1 LRDELEPRTV
11 GAMTPDDQRR
21 GRSLIRTIYTGTVAL
36 RTVVTDAARARS
48 IAAIVARHGFTQ
60 LLAWRRAGDPQE
72 KDEARK
78 ELLGGES
85 NPQSVADK
93 EDLAGRVVAM
103 LEELGPTFVKFGQ
116 VLSTR
121 PDLIPSVYVERLQR
135 LQDHV
140 SEVPFEDIRR
150 QIEISLG
157 DTLENLFGSVE
168 PTPLAS
174 ASIAQ
179 VHGATLKDGT
189 RVVLKVQRP
198 GLKPVIDADLS
209 LLRFLVEQVLGIFP
223 EAESFD
229 ILGMVTEFEASLR
242 RELDFDVERRSLER
256 FRRNF
261 KDNPRIHIPA
271 VTVERS
277 SRVVLCMERL
287 SGRKLTAIAD
297 DDERLKVAKVY
308 LDAAYQML
316 FHDGFFHGD
325 LHPGNVFVEDDGRL
339 GLIDFGMVGRLSR
352 QNRERLVDV
361 LFSLMSEDLENVARI
376 WFSIGKPGTSVNYAS
391 FEAEVIDVLE
401 RHIVGRDLD
410 EWDLAAFFT
419 DLAAGAVKHGIR
431 LPSDFTMMFK
441 AMVTTEGLARS
452 VARGINPVEAARP
465 YIEALI
471 RDRYSL
477 DRVKQKALVEG
488 VRVVDLLWA
497 LPSTMERI
505 VEKIEAGDLQV
516 RLRHDQLTDSAKT
529 VSAAANRIGLAV
541 ISAAGAVTG
550 ALTMGRGPEVVFGLS
565 PLSLVAFA
573 IAFSSTVMFFF
584 SMARGR

>member
-1 LRDELEPRTV
+1 MSSDE
-11 GAMTPDDQRR
+11 RR
-21 GRSLIRTIYTGTVAL
+21 GRSLIRTIYTGTIAL

-48 IAAIVARHGFTQ
+48 IAAIVARHGFSQ
-60 LLAWRRAGDPQE
+60 LLALRRADDQDDTE
-72 KDEARK
+72 EARK
-78 ELLGGES
+78 ELLGGDIDPRDARIKD
-85 NPQSVADK
+85 NIA
-93 EDLAGRVVAM
+93 ARAVAM

-121 PDLIPSVYVERLQR
+121 PDLIPAAYVERLQK

-140 SEVPFEDIRR
+140 SAVPIEEIRR
-150 QIEISLG
+150 TIESSLG
-157 DTLENLFGSVE
+157 APIAELFGSFE
-168 PTPLAS
+168 TEPLAS

-189 RVVLKVQRP
+189 PVVLKVQRP
-198 GLKPVIDADLS
+198 GLRPVIDADLS
-209 LLRFLVEQVLGIFP
+209 LLRFLVNQVVTIFP

-229 ILGMVTEFEASLR
+229 LKGMVTEFEQSLR

-261 KDNPRIHIPA
+261 RDKPRIHIPL
-271 VTVERS
+271 VYPVYC

-287 SGRKLTAIAD
+287 HGQKLTAI
-297 DDERLKVAKVY
+297 DDEERRREIAHVY

-316 FHDGFFHGD
+316 FKDGFFHGD

-352 QNRERLVDV
+352 QNRERMVDV
-361 LFSLMSEDLENVARI
+361 LFSLMSEDLENVARL
-376 WFSIGKPGTSVNYAS
+376 WFSIGKPGTSVDYAA
-391 FEAEVIDVLE
+391 FEAEVVDVLE
-401 RHIVGRDLD
+401 RHIIGRDLD

-452 VARGINPVEAARP
+452 VAKGINPVEAARP
-465 YIEALI
+465 YIEELV

-477 DRVKQKALVEG
+477 ERVKQKALVEG
-488 VRVVDLLWA
+488 VRVIDTLWT
-497 LPSTMERI
+497 LPSSFERI
-505 VEKIEAGDLQV
+505 IERAEAGDLRL
-516 RLRHDQLTDSAKT
+516 RLRHDHLEDSART
-529 VSAAANRIGLAV
+529 VANSLNRVGLAV

-550 ALTMGRGPEVVFGLS
+550 ALTMGRGPEVFLGLS
-565 PLSLVAFA
+565 PLSLIAFS
-573 IAFSSTVMFFF
+573 IAFSSTALFFF
-584 SMARGR
+584 SLIRGR

>member
-1 LRDELEPRTV
+1 MSV
-11 GAMTPDDQRR
+11 DDQRR

-60 LLAWRRAGDPQE
+60 LLAWRRAGDEAE
-72 KDEARK
+72 KDEVRK

-85 NPQSVADK
+85 TPQSVAEK

-121 PDLIPSVYVERLQR
+121 PDLIPPLYVERLQK

-140 SEVPFEDIRR
+140 SEVPLEDIRR
-150 QIEISLG
+150 QIELSLG
-157 DTLENLFGSVE
+157 DTIENLFGAFDE
-168 PTPLAS
+168 RPMAS

-189 RVVLKVQRP
+189 AVVLKVQRP

-209 LLRFLVEQVLGIFP
+209 LLRFLVDQAVGIFP

-229 ILGMVTEFEASLR
+229 IRGMVTEFEASLR

-261 KDNPRIHIPA
+261 RDNPKIHLPA
-271 VTVERS
+271 VYGDHC

-287 SGRKLTAIAD
+287 HGRKLTAI
-297 DDERLKVAKVY
+297 DDETERFRVAKIY
-308 LDAAYQML
+308 LDAAYQMV
-316 FHDGFFHGD
+316 FKDGFFHGD

-376 WFSIGKPGTSVNYAS
+376 WFAVGKPGTSVDYAA
-391 FEAEVIDVLE
+391 FESEVIDVLE

-465 YIEALI
+465 YIEELI

-505 VEKIEAGDLQV
+505 VEKVEAGDLQV
-516 RLRHDQLTDSAKT
+516 RLRHEHLSESART
-529 VSAAANRIGLAV
+529 MAAAANRIGLAV

-550 ALTMGRGPEVVFGLS
+550 ALTMGRGPEVFLGLS
-565 PLSLVAFA
+565 PLSLIAFG

-584 SMARGR
+584 SMIRGR

>member
-1 LRDELEPRTV
+1 MSTDE
-11 GAMTPDDQRR
+11 RR

-48 IAAIVARHGFTQ
+48 IAAIVARHGFSQ
-60 LLAWRRAGDPQE
+60 LLALRRADDQDDTE
-72 KDEARK
+72 EARK
-78 ELLGGES
+78 ELLGGDIDPRDARIKD
-85 NPQSVADK
+85 NIA
-93 EDLAGRVVAM
+93 ARAVAM

-121 PDLIPSVYVERLQR
+121 PDLIPAAYVERLQK

-140 SEVPFEDIRR
+140 SAVPIEEIRR
-150 QIEISLG
+150 TIESSLG
-157 DTLENLFGSVE
+157 APIAELFGSFE
-168 PTPLAS
+168 TEPLAS

-189 RVVLKVQRP
+189 PVVLKVQRP
-198 GLKPVIDADLS
+198 GLRPVIDADLS
-209 LLRFLVEQVLGIFP
+209 LLRFLVNQVVTIFP

-229 ILGMVTEFEASLR
+229 LKGMVTEFEQSLR

-261 KDNPRIHIPA
+261 RDKPRIHIPL
-271 VTVERS
+271 VYPVYC

-287 SGRKLTAIAD
+287 HGQKLTAI
-297 DDERLKVAKVY
+297 DDEERRREIAHVY

-316 FHDGFFHGD
+316 FKDGFFHGD

-352 QNRERLVDV
+352 QNRERMVDV
-361 LFSLMSEDLENVARI
+361 LFSLMSEDLENVARL
-376 WFSIGKPGTSVNYAS
+376 WFSIGKPGTSVDYAA
-391 FEAEVIDVLE
+391 FEAEVVDVLE
-401 RHIVGRDLD
+401 RHIIGRDLD

-452 VARGINPVEAARP
+452 VAKGINPVEAARP
-465 YIEALI
+465 YIEELV

-477 DRVKQKALVEG
+477 ERVKQKALVEG
-488 VRVVDLLWA
+488 VRVIDTLWT
-497 LPSTMERI
+497 LPSSFERI
-505 VEKIEAGDLQV
+505 IERAEAGDLRL
-516 RLRHDQLTDSAKT
+516 RLRHDHLEDSART
-529 VSAAANRIGLAV
+529 VANSLNRVGLAV

-550 ALTMGRGPEVVFGLS
+550 ALTMGRGPEVFLGLS
-565 PLSLVAFA
+565 PLSLIAFA
-573 IAFSSTVMFFF
+573 IAFSSTALFFF
-584 SMARGR
+584 SLVRGR

>member
-1 LRDELEPRTV
+1 MSTDE
-11 GAMTPDDQRR
+11 RR

-48 IAAIVARHGFTQ
+48 IAAIVARHGFSQ
-60 LLAWRRAGDPQE
+60 LLALRRADDQDDTE
-72 KDEARK
+72 EARK
-78 ELLGGES
+78 ELLGGDIDPRDARIKD
-85 NPQSVADK
+85 NIA
-93 EDLAGRVVAM
+93 ARAVAM

-121 PDLIPSVYVERLQR
+121 PDLIPAAYVERLQK

-140 SEVPFEDIRR
+140 SAVPIEEIRR
-150 QIEISLG
+150 TIESSLG
-157 DTLENLFGSVE
+157 SPIAELFGSFE
-168 PTPLAS
+168 TEPLAS

-189 RVVLKVQRP
+189 PVVLKVQRP
-198 GLKPVIDADLS
+198 GLRPVIDADLS
-209 LLRFLVEQVLGIFP
+209 LLRFLVNQVVTIFP

-229 ILGMVTEFEASLR
+229 LKGMVTEFEQSLR

-261 KDNPRIHIPA
+261 KDKPRIHIPLVYPA
-271 VTVERS
+271 YC

-287 SGRKLTAIAD
+287 HGQKLTAI
-297 DDERLKVAKVY
+297 DDEERRREIAHVY

-316 FHDGFFHGD
+316 FKDGFFHGD

-352 QNRERLVDV
+352 QNRERMVDV
-361 LFSLMSEDLENVARI
+361 LFSLMSEDLENVARL
-376 WFSIGKPGTSVNYAS
+376 WFSIGKPGTSVDYAA
-391 FEAEVIDVLE
+391 FEAEVVDVLE
-401 RHIVGRDLD
+401 RHIIGRDLD

-452 VARGINPVEAARP
+452 VAKGINPVEAARP
-465 YIEALI
+465 YIEELV

-477 DRVKQKALVEG
+477 ERVKQKALVEG
-488 VRVVDLLWA
+488 VRVIDTLWT
-497 LPSTMERI
+497 LPSSFERI
-505 VEKIEAGDLQV
+505 IERAEAGDLRL
-516 RLRHDQLTDSAKT
+516 RLRHDHLEDSART
-529 VSAAANRIGLAV
+529 VANSLNRVGLAV

-550 ALTMGRGPEVVFGLS
+550 ALTMGRGPEVFLGLS
-565 PLSLVAFA
+565 PLSLIAFA
-573 IAFSSTVMFFF
+573 IAFSSTALFFF
-584 SMARGR
+584 SLVRGR

>member
-1 LRDELEPRTV
+1 MSSDE
-11 GAMTPDDQRR
+11 RR
-21 GRSLIRTIYTGTVAL
+21 GRSLIRTIYTGTIAL
-36 RTVVTDAARARS
+36 RTVVTDASRARS
-48 IAAIVARHGFTQ
+48 IAAIVARHGFSQ
-60 LLAWRRAGDPQE
+60 LLALRRADDKDE
-72 KDEARK
+72 TDEARK
-78 ELLGGES
+78 ELLGGETD
-85 NPQSVADK
+85 PRDAAIKD
-93 EDLAGRVVAM
+93 DIAARAVAM

-116 VLSTR
+116 VMSTR
-121 PDLIPSVYVERLQR
+121 PDLVPAAYVERLQK

-140 SEVPFEDIRR
+140 SEVPLDDIRR
-150 QIEISLG
+150 TVEASLG
-157 DTLENLFGSVE
+157 APIAEIFASFE
-168 PTPLAS
+168 EQPLAS

-189 RVVLKVQRP
+189 AVVLKVQRP
-198 GLKPVIDADLS
+198 GLRPIIDADLS
-209 LLRFLVEQVLGIFP
+209 LLRFLVNQVVTIFP

-229 ILGMVTEFEASLR
+229 LKGMVTEFEQSLR

-261 KDNPRIHIPA
+261 KDNPRIHIP
-271 VTVERS
+271 TVYPEHC

-287 SGRKLTAIAD
+287 HGKKLTAIE
-297 DDERLKVAKVY
+297 DEGQRREIAHVY

-316 FHDGFFHGD
+316 FKDGFFHGD

-352 QNRERLVDV
+352 QNRERMVDV
-361 LFSLMSEDLENVARI
+361 LFSLMSEDLENVARL
-376 WFSIGKPGTSVNYAS
+376 WFAIGKPGTSVDYAA
-391 FEAEVIDVLE
+391 FEAEVVDVLE
-401 RHIVGRDLD
+401 RHIIGRDLD

-452 VARGINPVEAARP
+452 VAKGINPVEAARP
-465 YIEALI
+465 YIEELI

-497 LPSTMERI
+497 LPSSFERI
-505 VEKIEAGDLQV
+505 IERVEAGDLRL
-516 RLRHDQLTDSAKT
+516 RLRHDHLEDSART
-529 VSAAANRIGLAV
+529 VATSLNRVGLAV
-541 ISAAGAVTG
+541 ISAAGSVTG
-550 ALTMGRGPEVVFGLS
+550 ALSMGHGHEVLLGLS
-565 PLSLVAFA
+565 PLSLIAFA
-573 IAFSSTVMFFF
+573 IAFSSTAFFFF
-584 SMARGR
+584 SMLRGR

>member
-1 LRDELEPRTV
+1 MS
-11 GAMTPDDQRR
+11 ADDQRR

-60 LLAWRRAGDPQE
+60 LLAWRRAGDEAE

-85 NPQSVADK
+85 SPQSVADK

-121 PDLIPSVYVERLQR
+121 PDLIPPLYVERLQK

-140 SEVPFEDIRR
+140 SEVPLEDIRR
-150 QIEISLG
+150 QIEMSLG
-157 DTLENLFGSVE
+157 DTIENLFGSFE
-168 PTPLAS
+168 ERPMAS

-189 RVVLKVQRP
+189 AVVLKVQRP

-209 LLRFLVEQVLGIFP
+209 LLRFLVDQAVGIFP

-229 ILGMVTEFEASLR
+229 IRGMVTEFEASLR

-261 KDNPRIHIPA
+261 RDNPKIHFPA
-271 VTVERS
+271 VYADHC

-287 SGRKLTAIAD
+287 RGKKLTAI
-297 DDERLKVAKVY
+297 DDEEERFRVAKIY
-308 LDAAYQML
+308 LDAAYQMV
-316 FHDGFFHGD
+316 FKDGFFHGD
-325 LHPGNVFVEDDGRL
+325 LHPGNVFVEEDGRL

-376 WFSIGKPGTSVNYAS
+376 WFAVGKPGTSVDYAA
-391 FEAEVIDVLE
+391 FESEVIDVLE

-465 YIEALI
+465 YIEELI

-516 RLRHDQLTDSAKT
+516 RLKHEHLTDSART
-529 VSAAANRIGLAV
+529 IAAAANRVGLAV
-541 ISAAGAVTG
+541 ISAAGAVAG
-550 ALTMGRGPEVVFGLS
+550 ALTMGRGPEVFLGLS
-565 PLSLVAFA
+565 PLSLIAFGIAFA
-573 IAFSSTVMFFF
+573 STVMFFF
-584 SMARGR
+584 SMLRGR

>member
-1 LRDELEPRTV
+1 
-11 GAMTPDDQRR
+11 MSFDDQRR

-36 RTVVTDAARARS
+36 RTVVTDAVRARS

-60 LLAWRRAGDPQE
+60 LLAWRRADAE
-72 KDEARK
+72 ASAEARK
-78 ELLGGES
+78 ELLGGDT
-85 NPQSVADK
+85 NPEDVADK
-93 EDLAGRVVAM
+93 DDLAGRVVAM

-121 PDLIPSVYVERLQR
+121 PDLIPPLYVERLQK

-140 SEVPFEDIRR
+140 TEVPLEDIRR
-150 QIEISLG
+150 QIEFSLG
-157 DTLENLFGSVE
+157 GTIAERFGSFDDR
-168 PTPLAS
+168 PMAS

-179 VHGATLKDGT
+179 VHAATLKDGT
-189 RVVLKVQRP
+189 SVVLKVQRP

-209 LLRFLVEQVLGIFP
+209 LLRFLVDQVVGIFP

-229 ILGMVTEFEASLR
+229 LKGMVTEFEASLR
-242 RELDFDVERRSLER
+242 RELDFEVERRSLER

-261 KDNPRIHIPA
+261 RDNDKIHIPA
-271 VTVERS
+271 VHDEHC

-287 SGRKLTAIAD
+287 HGRKLTAIESE
-297 DDERLKVAKVY
+297 DERFKVAKLY

-316 FHDGFFHGD
+316 FKDGFFHGD

-376 WFSIGKPGTSVNYAS
+376 WFSIGKPGTNVDYAA

-465 YIEALI
+465 YIEELV
-471 RDRYSL
+471 RDRYSI

-488 VRVVDLLWA
+488 VRVIDLLWS

-505 VEKIEAGDLQV
+505 VEKVEAGELRV
-516 RLRHDQLTDSAKT
+516 RLRHDHLEDSAR
-529 VSAAANRIGLAV
+529 VVASSLNRVGLAV

-550 ALTMGRGPEVVFGLS
+550 ALTMGRGPEVILGLS
-565 PLSLVAFA
+565 PLSLIAFA
-573 IAFSSTVMFFF
+573 IAFASTSLFSF
-584 SMARGR
+584 SMVRGR